1 MQTTRRQIVSNATP
15 FIARNSPRKL
25 TSTQI
30 AQISGLVKNPQMM
43 NPNPSGMNPNP
54 WGRREANT
62 HTWLVTSSPSEEE
75 LEDWSLQETMAE
87 RRKAASRQWRR
98 RRWSGSRERRARV
111 MNWLVW
117 FEHRPVRPLKRARR
131 NGRLSPSNGVRQH
144 APRQPDRRDPPVGFA
159 VFWAKT
165 QRQCSALQIS
175 PIVGGF
181 LCPASNVVPICY
193 PSP

>member
-1 MQTTRRQIVSNATP
+1 MHRLWATTITSTEATEATEATYLLLSTRKKTSACVHRFKCNKPDARLLMQTTRRQIVSNATP
-15 FIARNSPRKL
+15 FIARDSPRKL

-30 AQISGLVKNPQMM
+30 AQISDLVKNPQMM
-43 NPNPSGMNPNP
+43 NPNPSGMNPNL

-111 MNWLVW
+111 MN
-117 FEHRPVRPLKRARR
+117 
-131 NGRLSPSNGVRQH
+131 
-144 APRQPDRRDPPVGFA
+144 
-159 VFWAKT
+159 
-165 QRQCSALQIS
+165 
-175 PIVGGF
+175 
-181 LCPASNVVPICY
+181 
-193 PSP
+193 